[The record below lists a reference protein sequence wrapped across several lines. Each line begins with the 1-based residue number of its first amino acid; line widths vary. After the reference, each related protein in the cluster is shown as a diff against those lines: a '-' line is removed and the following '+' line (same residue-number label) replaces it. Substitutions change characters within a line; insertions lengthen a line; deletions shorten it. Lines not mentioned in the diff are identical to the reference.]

1 MTSGI
6 KLLALETATEHCSVA
21 IWQRDDA
28 GRVQILAR
36 RQHAPRQQ
44 TELILPMVDELLAE
58 SGLALTQFTA
68 LAYSCGPGAFT
79 GVRIAAA
86 VAQGLAF
93 AADLPV
99 VPVSSLQTLAQA
111 AYRQHGARAVLAA
124 FDARMQEIY
133 AGAYVLDA
141 DDLMQAITPEVAGA
155 PATLPAALVTAWA
168 ACLGE
173 HMADSAAGAVAA
185 GSGWVTYGDNLAQIF
200 AVQQV
205 YADLAPDAEDVATL
219 AVAAVQ
225 AGKAVAPEL
234 ALPVYLRDDVWKKLP
249 GR

>member
-21 IWQRDDA
+21 IWQRDGA
-28 GRVQILAR
+28 GQVQVIAR

-93 AADLPV
+93 GADLPV
-99 VPVSSLQTLAQA
+99 VPVSSLQTQAQA

-133 AGAYVLDA
+133 AGAYALDA
-141 DDLMQAITPEVAGA
+141 NGLMQAITPEVAGA
-155 PATLPAALVTAWA
+155 PATLPAALVAAWA
-168 ACLGE
+168 VYLAE
-173 HMADSAAGAVAA
+173 HSDGSGVASAAA
-185 GSGWVTYGDNLAQIF
+185 GSGWATYGDNLAQTF
-200 AVQQV
+200 AVQKI

>member
-21 IWQRDDA
+21 IWQRDAA
-28 GRVQILAR
+28 GQVQVIAR

-58 SGLALTQFTA
+58 SGLALAQFTA
-68 LAYSCGPGAFT
+68 VAYSCGPGAFT

-93 AADLPV
+93 GADLPV

-133 AGAYVLDA
+133 AGAYALDA
-141 DDLMQAITPEVAGA
+141 DGLMQAITPEAAGA
-155 PATLPAALVTAWA
+155 PATLPAALVAAWA
-168 ACLGE
+168 ACVAE
-173 HMADSAAGAVAA
+173 AGADLASAAA
-185 GSGWVTYGDNLAQIF
+185 GSGWATYGDSLAQTF
-200 AVQQV
+200 AVQQIH
-205 YADLAPDAEDVATL
+205 ADLAPDAEDVATL
-219 AVAAVQ
+219 AAAAVQ

>member
-21 IWQRDDA
+21 IWQRDAA
-28 GRVQILAR
+28 GQVQILTR

-58 SGLALTQFTA
+58 SGLVLTQFTA
-68 LAYSCGPGAFT
+68 VAYSCGPGAFT

-93 AADLPV
+93 GADLPV

-133 AGAYVLDA
+133 AGAYALDA
-141 DDLMQAITPEVAGA
+141 DGLMQAITPEVAGA
-155 PATLPAALVTAWA
+155 PATLPAALVAAWA
-168 ACLGE
+168 AHIG
-173 HMADSAAGAVAA
+173 VAA
-185 GSGWVTYGDNLAQIF
+185 GSGWATYGDSLAQTF
-200 AVQQV
+200 AVQQI

-219 AVAAVQ
+219 AAAAVQ

>member
-21 IWQRDDA
+21 IWQRDAA
-28 GRVQILAR
+28 GQLQILAR

-58 SGLALTQFTA
+58 SGLALTQLTA

-93 AADLPV
+93 GADLPV

-133 AGAYVLDA
+133 AGAYALDA
-141 DDLMQAITPEVAGA
+141 NGLMQAITPEVAGA
-155 PATLPAALVTAWA
+155 PANLPAALVTAWA
-168 ACLGE
+168 AYLAEYEQSSGVV
-173 HMADSAAGAVAA
+173 SVAA
-185 GSGWVTYGDNLAQIF
+185 GSGWATYGDSLTQTF
-200 AVQQV
+200 TVQQI
-205 YADLAPDAEDVATL
+205 YADLAPDAEDLATL